1 MQRHGIVQGT
11 IVRRRAAMVMTVL
24 ADNLPGVGDALLI
37 WESLISRKIP
47 HHSATMQ
54 KPKLR
59 LDVS

>member
-1 MQRHGIVQGT
+1 
-11 IVRRRAAMVMTVL
+11 MVMTVL
-24 ADNLPGVGDALLI
+24 ADDNLPGVGDALLI

-59 LDVS
+59 LWMFPEDYGFGT

>member
-1 MQRHGIVQGT
+1 
-11 IVRRRAAMVMTVL
+11 MVMTVL